1 MQLSNLPAK
10 FPVAWASAA
19 GSGYIKTT
27 PLTSQIGV
35 LGGAASLPDGFVPLN
50 MQPVGSGGKP
60 AWGQDINGIL
70 NWITAAVQWFQAG
83 GTVQYDSSFSTSIG
97 GYPKGAMLASTANA
111 DLLWMNAADNNTT
124 NPDSSGTNWSAA
136 TFPSGTTMLF
146 FQASAPPGWTQVTTS
161 ALNDSLLR
169 IVTGVGGGSYTA
181 GQAFSAAVAS
191 GTVNGHSISQAELP
205 NCSFSVTDPG
215 HQHFVGDFLYNG
227 GTGGANGGIYGS
239 SNPLNTGSSTTGISV
254 SSGGSGTAHG
264 HGFTGSALNV
274 NYVNGILCTK
284 A

>member
-35 LGGAASLPDGFVPLN
+35 LGGAASLPDGFPPLN

-83 GTVQYDSSFSTSIG
+83 GTVQYDGTFSTNIG
-97 GYPKGAMLASTANA
+97 GYPKGAVLASTADA
-111 DLLWMNAADNNTT
+111 DLLWMSAADNNAT

-146 FQASAPPGWTQVTTS
+146 FQASAPPGWTQVTTY
-161 ALNDSLLR
+161 NDCALR
-169 IVTGVGGGSYTA
+169 IVSGTGGGHYTA
-181 GQAFSAAVAS
+181 GQAFSTATAS

-205 NCSFSVTDPG
+205 NCTFPYTDLG
-215 HQHFVGDFLYNG
+215 HYHGSNLLKDVGSGQINSTTSG
-227 GTGGANGGIYGS
+227 GDVAKNANTDS
-239 SNPLNTGSSTTGISV
+239 ATTGITIN
-254 SSGGSGTAHG
+254 SGGSGTAHA
-264 HGFTGSALNV
+264 HGFTSSAFDI
-274 NYVNGILCTK
+274 NYVNAIICSK
-284 A
+284 N

>member
-83 GTVQYDSSFSTSIG
+83 GTVQYDGTFSTKIG

-146 FQASAPPGWTQVTTS
+146 FQASAPPGWTQVTTY
-161 ALNDSLLR
+161 NDCALR
-169 IVTGVGGGSYTA
+169 IVSGTGGGSYTA
-181 GQAFSAAVAS
+181 GQAFSPATAG
-191 GTVNGHSISQAELP
+191 GTVNGHSITQAELP
-205 NCSFSVTDPG
+205 NCNFTVTDP
-215 HQHFVGDFLYNG
+215 QHHHTYPQYYGIGSGSGAIDVGAGAPYN
-227 GTGGANGGIYGS
+227 IV
-239 SNPLNTGSSTTGISV
+239 NTSDAATGITV
-254 SSGGSGTAHG
+254 SSGGSGTAHA
-264 HGFTGSALNV
+264 HGFTGAALNI
-274 NYVNGILCTK
+274 NYVNGIICAK
-284 A
+284 S